1 MVELAILSAV
11 VGLQL
16 SVNAFPVGAPMRDH
30 AHAAL
35 LERFRALL
43 SAALKWATEVPMPN
57 AGDLRAWDARIT
69 GPDFRIGVEAETRV
83 RDGQALERRIR
94 AKQRDGMV
102 DGVILILADTRANR
116 QFLRERS
123 ASFTK
128 LFPVAPRDVLTALAA
143 GRRPPGNAVV
153 LV

>member
-1 MVELAILSAV
+1 MQRIGRELRDGRIALGLSQSAVAKQAALSGSKVGRIERGEYSRVPTVELAILSAV

-57 AGDLRAWDARIT
+57 AGDLRAWDAG
-69 GPDFRIGVEAETRV
+69 GPEPAVRIGVEAETRV
-83 RDGQALERRIR
+83 RDGQALERR
-94 AKQRDGMV
+94 
-102 DGVILILADTRANR
+102 
-116 QFLRERS
+116 S
-123 ASFTK
+123 AQNKDKAWSM
-128 LFPVAPRDVLTALAA
+128 
-143 GRRPPGNAVV
+143 G
-153 LV
+153 